1 MPPHT
6 WDSAKQ
12 EFFQTGEADPLLAWR
27 TAHVDAMVL
36 AAHRDLLAPASVALL
51 AVGGYGRRQ
60 LFPYSDIDLMLL
72 FENDRAVEGSK
83 KILSPFLQRLWDSGL
98 RMSHSVRTPSECAE
112 LHDQNIELN
121 ISLLDLRFLGG
132 DEQIYGALNRQSPR
146 LVHGRRQDLIRNL
159 SQLTASRREK
169 FQDTFYHLEPNIK
182 ESPGGLRDYQLLCWL
197 SQIANSTAVALGAV
211 SPFAELEPARKF
223 LFALRCYLHYEA
235 GRDNN
240 LLSFD
245 AQEAV
250 AELTRKPSAAEFM
263 CDYFR
268 RVRDIYHASSSL
280 LEASETKSSSLFSN
294 FRDWRSRLSN
304 SEFTVLRERIY
315 FKSPQQLD
323 QDAMLALR
331 CFEFIA
337 RHGVRLSQDAG
348 KRIVANLPAL
358 RKYFSEARPLWTVLR
373 EFLSLPN
380 LDMALDSMHETGALK
395 AVFPEQEQIDC
406 LVIRDFNHRYTV
418 DEHTLT
424 TIRILL
430 GLKKGIDPGVKP
442 YAELLSELENPAAL
456 YFALLYHDVGKGSPD
471 EGHVDASLRI
481 CEGAMER
488 IGMPQVDREVVR
500 FLIGKHL
507 ALSATMSAR
516 DLEDPLAIELLA
528 HRVETVERLKALTL
542 LTYGDISAVNPG
554 TMTPWRRSQLWR
566 LYTLTYNEMT
576 RALNAERIES
586 RPADSPEKAAFLDGL
601 PTRYLRTHS
610 EKEIDEH
617 LKMEKMATSR
627 AGAAIELKKFEG
639 GYRLT
644 LVTADRPFLFASIA
658 GTLSSF
664 GMNILKAE
672 AFANRRGTVLDT
684 FTFADPLR
692 TLELNPQE
700 IDRLKDTLER
710 VVLGRTEITKL
721 LRNRPPA
728 TLPSKGAKFEPSLA
742 FDSESSASATL
753 IQIVAEDRP
762 GLLYDLASA
771 ISREGCNI
779 EVVLIDTEA
788 HKAIDVFYVTSQG
801 SKLDSA
807 HQERL
812 RERLSQAL

>member
-1 MPPHT
+1 MPPHN

-27 TAHVDAMVL
+27 TADVDAIVL
-36 AAHRDLLAPASVALL
+36 ARHRDLLAQSSVALL

-72 FENDRAVEGSK
+72 FENDKAVDSSK
-83 KILSPFLQRLWDSGL
+83 KIIAPFLQKLWDSGL
-98 RMSHSVRTPSECAE
+98 RMSHSVRTPAECAE

-121 ISLLDLRFLGG
+121 ISLLDVRFLAG
-132 DEQIYGALNRQSPR
+132 DEQLFGSLSRQLPRLAHGQRQS
-146 LVHGRRQDLIRNL
+146 LIRNL
-159 SQLTASRREK
+159 AQLTAGRRGK

-197 SQIANSTAVALGAV
+197 SQIANSSASAVGTV
-211 SPFAELEPARKF
+211 SAFPELEAARKF

-245 AQEAV
+245 AQEAI
-250 AELTRKPSAAEFM
+250 AEQIRKPSAAELM
-263 CDYFR
+263 RDYFR
-268 RVRDIYHASSSL
+268 HARDIYHAASWL
-280 LEASETKSSSLFSN
+280 LEASDTKSSSLFSN

-304 SEFTVLRERIY
+304 SEFTVLRERVY
-315 FKSPQQLD
+315 LKAPQQLE
-323 QDAMLALR
+323 QDPMLALR
-331 CFEFIA
+331 CFAFTA
-337 RHGVRLSQDAG
+337 RHGIRLSQDAS

-358 RKYFSEARPLWTVLR
+358 RKYFSEARPIWATLR
-373 EFLSLPN
+373 EFLSLPH
-380 LDMALDSMHETGALK
+380 LSIALDSMHETGALQ
-395 AVFPEQEQIDC
+395 AVFPEQEAIDC
-406 LVIRDFNHRYTV
+406 LVIRDFHHRYTV

-424 TIRILL
+424 TIRVLL
-430 GLKKGIDPGVKP
+430 DLQKSGDPGAKP

-456 YFALLYHDVGKGSPD
+456 YFALLYHDVGKGTPD
-471 EGHVDASLRI
+471 EDHVDASLRI

-488 IGMPQVDREVVR
+488 IGMPEADREMVR

-507 ALSATMSAR
+507 ALSATMNAR

-528 HRVETVERLKALTL
+528 HRMETVERLKALTL

-566 LYTLTYNEMT
+566 LYTHTYNELT
-576 RALNAERIES
+576 RALNAERIEP
-586 RPADSPEKAAFLDGL
+586 RPADSPEKAAFLEGF
-601 PTRYLRTHS
+601 PTRYLRTHT

-617 LKMEKMATSR
+617 LKMEKR
-627 AGAAIELKKFEG
+627 AGARAAAIDVKKLEG
-639 GYRLT
+639 AYLLT
-644 LVTADRPFLFASIA
+644 VVTADRPFLFASIA

-684 FTFADPLR
+684 FTFADPIR

-710 VVLGRTEITKL
+710 VALGKTDITKL
-721 LRNRPPA
+721 LQNRPPA
-728 TLPSKGAKFEPSLA
+728 TLPSKGARFEPALA
-742 FDSESSASATL
+742 FDSESSTSATL

-771 ISREGCNI
+771 MSREGCNI

-788 HKAIDVFYVTSQG
+788 HKAIDVFYVTSG
-801 SKLDSA
+801 GAKLDAA

-812 RERLSQAL
+812 RERLLQAL